1 MFSLKND
8 AKFKG
13 DKVLW
18 SVIVM
23 LMLVSLMVIYSST
36 GSLAYRERDG
46 NTSYYLLKQAGLF
59 FACFGVLFVVQK
71 INYRYFTKYAGTCL
85 LIAAGLLLFAA
96 FGGTSINGAGRWVR
110 IPLVGLTFQPSEL
123 AKIAIIMYVAKI
135 LTFAQNDRNCDDSVL
150 SQFWQPGIVILLIF
164 HDNISTAL
172 LVSLVC
178 FLMLVVARLRWKL
191 LGKIVLIA
199 GLVGGLVGG
208 ALLSIPQDSL
218 EKVASGVPMLKRLPT
233 ARSRIVSFFSNK
245 EGNDDHLFQSNQAK
259 IAVAKGGLMGQG
271 PGNGMARNVLPHSYS
286 DFAYAI
292 IIEEYGLVGGGF
304 VMLLYLIILYRIGV
318 IVRRCTRIYPALLV
332 TGLGLTI
339 VLQGMVNMGVC
350 VGLFP
355 VTGQTLP
362 LVSMGGT
369 SLLFTSAS
377 FGMILSV
384 ARSFSEEGEIEE
396 AELAGKKNVAGS
408 APEGEEEQEYDE
420 PEDGYTENWVE
431 EEPVQPVRKRR
442 GRGRAEPEESIEDDI
457 EVIGDKGLDPAEEEL
472 ETSGRE
478 VLKELRRRGRRG
490 MD

>member
-8 AKFKG
+8 IRFKG

-18 SVIVM
+18 SVIIM
-23 LMLVSLMVIYSST
+23 LMLASIMVIYSST

-46 NTSYYLLKQAGLF
+46 NTMYYLMKQVGLF
-59 FACFGVLFVVQK
+59 AGCFGVLFFMQTV
-71 INYRYFTKYAGTCL
+71 NYRYLSKYAGLCL
-85 LIAAGLLLFAA
+85 VIAAGLLLYAA
-96 FGGTSINGAGRWVR
+96 FGGTNINGAGRWVR

-123 AKIAIIMYVAKI
+123 AKIAIMMYIARL
-135 LTFAQNDRNCDDSVL
+135 LTFAQTDQYCDDSVL
-150 SQFWQPGIVILLIF
+150 KQFWRPAVVVFLIF
-164 HDNISTAL
+164 QDNISTAL
-172 LVSLVC
+172 LVCIIC
-178 FLMLVVARLRWKL
+178 FLVLVVARLRWKL

-199 GLVGGLVGG
+199 LCVGGIGLGT
-208 ALLSIPQDSL
+208 LLSIPQESL
-218 EKVASGVPMLKRLPT
+218 EKATSGVPMLKRLPT
-233 ARSRIVSFFSNK
+233 ARSRIASFFSDK
-245 EGNDDHLFQSNQAK
+245 EGNDDHMFQSNQAK
-259 IAVAKGGLMGQG
+259 IAVAKGGLMGSG

-304 VMLLYLIILYRIGV
+304 IMLLYLIILFRIGV

-339 VLQGMVNMGVC
+339 VMQAMVNMGVC
-350 VGLFP
+350 VGLMP

-377 FGMILSV
+377 FGIILSISH
-384 ARSFSEEGEIEE
+384 SFSEEGE
-396 AELAGKKNVAGS
+396 
-408 APEGEEEQEYDE
+408 EEERRAEAGLTRRNDEPDESLRGDGTEEEEEDNDEIVEEYDKK
-420 PEDGYTENWVE
+420 E
-431 EEPVQPVRKRR
+431 EVKGRRGKRR
-442 GRGRAEPEESIEDDI
+442 PEFENESEPEEDI
-457 EVIGDKGLDPAEEEL
+457 DVIGENGLEDEL

-490 MD
+490 M